1 MITTK
6 TLIESTRPRDMIIK
20 HTLTHSQ
27 TLKVH
32 YCLTLSLKGLTDQHP
47 IKIEALRKLE
57 QLKRY
62 ERELI
67 DFHKKIMYRFCEY
80 GPFDEGE
87 NELPSDEEW
96 TEYMRLIHQI
106 AKFK

>member
-1 MITTK
+1 MITSE
-6 TLIESTRPRDMIIK
+6 TLIESTRPRDLMIK
-20 HTLTHSQ
+20 HTLTHSKV
-27 TLKVH
+27 LKVH
-32 YCLTLSLKGLTDQHP
+32 FCLTLSLKGLTDNHP

-57 QLKRY
+57 QLKMY
-62 ERELI
+62 ERDLI

-80 GPFDEGE
+80 GPYDEGV

-96 TEYMRLIHQI
+96 DEYMRLIHRI